1 MDAAAPA
8 AVGHLDGQ
16 GRRGTFARG
25 SSTTMMRAA
34 LALCLAASACAQL
47 EEVDVSQAHGAF
59 GLMRR
64 SHVDGRRLLATATP
78 SYVPTYSTYEPTTVP
93 VPVPTPGPSGYP
105 TPAPQTQVL
114 RRGLDVFDRVRD
126 ARAHARGLELVGV
139 RRERLDGVVERRD
152 VRLEGVRA

>member
-16 GRRGTFARG
+16 GRRGTFARER
-25 SSTTMMRAA
+25 STTMMRAA

-47 EEVDVSQAHGAF
+47 EEVDVSQA
-59 GLMRR
+59 LRDL
-64 SHVDGRRLLATATP
+64 VDGGL
-78 SYVPTYSTYEPTTVP
+78 E
-93 VPVPTPGPSGYP
+93 
-105 TPAPQTQVL
+105 VL
-114 RRGLDVFDRVRD
+114 RRGLDVVERVRD